1 MQKKIGCLLLAISA
15 FLAGNTDAWAVVYTH
30 FEGDVRNIATLE
42 LGKSWD
48 LGEDIV
54 QETFLDAF
62 RSRGRFP
69 EQWDGT
75 VSGFKRWLCAI
86 ARNRCRRNH
95 AATKTRREVSLDL
108 EDQRA
113 DSRSPCEVLEV
124 AEELRATLSALAL
137 VDFMGALVLC
147 LRVLDGLSCPQVTA
161 LLGVKRQDVYKRK
174 SQGAKRFRELYT
186 QRQRS

>member
-30 FEGDVRNIATLE
+30 FEGDVRNIASLE

-48 LGEDIV
+48 LDEDIV

-113 DSRSPCEVLEV
+113 DSRSPCELLEV
-124 AEELRATLSALAL
+124 AEEVRVTLSELVLANS
-137 VDFMGALVLC
+137 VGAQVLC
-147 LRVLDGLSCPQVTA
+147 LRVHGLSCPQVTA